1 MMARPGHLL
10 EHDAAGPMDDTRPQ
24 PLPAGV
30 SSDPGPFGWYP
41 RPLAQEPER
50 GRQAG
55 VMTTRIDFAVLV
67 RLVLKLSGLVL
78 VILALVGLST
88 ALLAGLAA
96 MVDDQGFPGPG
107 NLVFLYGATP
117 VILLIAGLV
126 LWLFPTPI
134 ANTVVADASPD
145 DGTSPDWTQRL
156 QNVLLLAL
164 GLYFIIDGISGVAYE
179 GVYQY
184 VMTEATQMPM
194 TRNGRIIA
202 SIAGN
207 AVRIALGLFLV
218 LGRHGLV
225 AALQRLRESG
235 LHDAR
240 K

>member
-1 MMARPGHLL
+1 MNH
-10 EHDAAGPMDDTRPQ
+10 E
-24 PLPAGV
+24 PA
-30 SSDPGPFGWYP
+30 
-41 RPLAQEPER
+41 E
-50 GRQAG
+50 RQAG
-55 VMTTRIDFAVLV
+55 AMTTRIDFAVLV
-67 RLVLKLSGLVL
+67 RLTLKLSGLVL

-96 MVDDQGFPGPG
+96 LVDDQD
-107 NLVFLYGATP
+107 FLGGGQTFLILGSTP
-117 VILLIAGLV
+117 VILFVAGLV

-134 ANTVVADASPD
+134 ANTVLADASPD
-145 DGTSPDWTQRL
+145 DGTFPDWTQRL

-164 GLYFIIDGISGVAYE
+164 GLYFVIDGVSGVVYE

-184 VMTEATQMPM
+184 VMTEAAQMPM
-194 TRNGRIIA
+194 TRDGRIIA

-225 AALQRLRESG
+225 AALQQLRESG

>member
-1 MMARPGHLL
+1 
-10 EHDAAGPMDDTRPQ
+10 
-24 PLPAGV
+24 
-30 SSDPGPFGWYP
+30 
-41 RPLAQEPER
+41 
-50 GRQAG
+50 
-55 VMTTRIDFAVLV
+55 MTTRIDFAVLV

-96 MVDDQGFPGPG
+96 LVDDQGFPGPG

-117 VILLIAGLV
+117 VILLVAGLV

-134 ANTVVADASPD
+134 ANTVLADALPD
-145 DGTSPDWTQRL
+145 DGTFPGWTQRL

-164 GLYFIIDGISGVAYE
+164 GLYFVIDGVSGLVYE

-207 AVRIALGLFLV
+207 AVQMGLGLFLV
-218 LGRHGLV
+218 L
-225 AALQRLRESG
+225 
-235 LHDAR
+235 
-240 K
+240 